1 MRKHLSGKR
10 HGYPLLI
17 GRAAIVLAFMG
28 LSLAVTATGTARFA
42 VAMGYR
48 AEVGYAVFISHAL
61 GAYGRQALEVHLLEL
76 FSSKG
81 PWTLLHQTLLGL
93 APRDAAPALEL
104 VDPPEPEPLDCAHTG
119 ATANTSAEP
128 MRNAFGR

>member
-17 GRAAIVLAFMG
+17 GLAAIVLAFMG

-42 VAMGYR
+42 VAMGYC

-61 GAYGRQALEVHLLEL
+61 GAYGRQALEVHLRSKVTEVARPPGLRPARWASVRAL
-76 FSSKG
+76 IIRLTARCSS
-81 PWTLLHQTLLGL
+81 GL
-93 APRDAAPALEL
+93 PAAP
-104 VDPPEPEPLDCAHTG
+104 
-119 ATANTSAEP
+119 S
-128 MRNAFGR
+128 MI